1 MSELVTMRITL
12 NPVLKEQLKLRALE
26 RGMTHAELLPRLL
39 AQGLQSEPDKADT
52 ATAAA
57 ISVNGK
63 VAKEPVAE
71 IEDAPPPEPSVQETV
86 TQLLADHGA
95 RVTKAFGQIAAHGE
109 RIEQLCNLQ
118 QGRFDKAVETIGKR
132 AEQAVEHSNA
142 EWRGVMRVRRQNR
155 YWLGGTAAA
164 TLVATWILLALISG
178 TALGRRFAVWQ
189 AGADTEWQAAQSLA
203 SHGSYLHGELM
214 AETKAL
220 LDNPLFR
227 SPYSKCVDRAKAAKS
242 FVRCTLVFPALSARP

>member
-12 NPVLKEQLKLRALE
+12 DPALKEQLKLRAIE

-39 AQGLQSEPDKADT
+39 AQGLRSEPDKAD
-52 ATAAA
+52 AAPTTA
-57 ISVNGK
+57 ISKSGQVP
-63 VAKEPVAE
+63 KEPVAE
-71 IEDAPPPEPSVQETV
+71 IGDAPPPEPWVQETV

-95 RVTKAFGQIAAHGE
+95 RVTKAFGQIAAHEE
-109 RIEQLCNLQ
+109 RIERLCNQ
-118 QGRFDKAVETIGKR
+118 QLGRFDKAVESIGKR

-142 EWRGVMRVRRQNR
+142 EWRVVMRLRRQNR
-155 YWLGGTAAA
+155 YRLGGTAAA
-164 TLVATWILLALISG
+164 TLVVTWIMLALVSG

-227 SPYSKCVDRAKAAKS
+227 SPYAKCVDRAKAAKS

>member
-1 MSELVTMRITL
+1 
-12 NPVLKEQLKLRALE
+12 
-26 RGMTHAELLPRLL
+26 
-39 AQGLQSEPDKADT
+39 
-52 ATAAA
+52 
-57 ISVNGK
+57 
-63 VAKEPVAE
+63 
-71 IEDAPPPEPSVQETV
+71 
-86 TQLLADHGA
+86 
-95 RVTKAFGQIAAHGE
+95 
-109 RIEQLCNLQ
+109 
-118 QGRFDKAVETIGKR
+118 
-132 AEQAVEHSNA
+132 
-142 EWRGVMRVRRQNR
+142 MRVRRQNR

-227 SPYSKCVDRAKAAKS
+227 SPYAKCVDRAKAAKS